1 MSYVYPR
8 STVKPEPEEIATDD
22 EVAELLIAFRE
33 DGNTED
39 EALGRV
45 IAVSGSVKQARRV
58 QSEVNEERNA
68 LKAVPL
74 DAEAKYLAAI
84 SAKTKY
90 IDPAEWVARQKAIA
104 PLKAVVVEAVVKG

>member
-1 MSYVYPR
+1 MSYIYPR
-8 STVKPEPEEIATDD
+8 NTVKPEPEEVATDQ
-22 EVAELLIAFRE
+22 EVSELLISFRE
-33 DGNTED
+33 DGKSED
-39 EALGRV
+39 EALGMV
-45 IAVSGSVKQARRV
+45 VGVTGSVKQVKRV
-58 QSEVNEERNA
+58 QSAINEERDA

-74 DAEAKYLAAI
+74 DAEDKYLAAI